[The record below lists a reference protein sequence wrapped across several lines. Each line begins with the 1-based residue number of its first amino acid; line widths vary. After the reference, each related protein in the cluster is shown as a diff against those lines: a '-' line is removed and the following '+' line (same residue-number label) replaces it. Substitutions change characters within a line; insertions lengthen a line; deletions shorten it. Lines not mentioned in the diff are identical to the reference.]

1 MTGLQIQ
8 SQIKKQLNNDSLFDL
23 MQSAIKEMEAQLKTL
38 CRSDQIA
45 MSEGLERMVMAGGK
59 RLRPS
64 LAWTC
69 HQIGCR
75 NSHSKSLLSDTECK
89 SRPLEIIPL
98 MCMLELM
105 HTASLIHD
113 DVVDDAPTR
122 RGVAT
127 IHQTSGRHGAVQS
140 GDFLLGRAMEYL
152 HLYRGTGI
160 NEALAEISL
169 QMCLGEFQQMENL
182 FCVEKQTLETYF
194 EQIKR
199 KTAYLL
205 ACSCYCGGIAGGL
218 SKEECEALRRYGE
231 QIGIAFQLKD
241 DILDFTGTKSFGKQ
255 NGQDLKRGI
264 FTYPVLYSFKNN
276 PNQEMIRLA
285 EKREKTEE
293 ELKTLLQYVHDSKGV
308 EHTEFQ
314 IRVCSHEAIRAL
326 DVISDCPGKQ
336 ALIKMAQTLVKRTV

>member
-1 MTGLQIQ
+1 MGLQLKAQ
-8 SQIKKQLNNDSLFDL
+8 VKKQLNSNMFDL

-38 CRSDQIA
+38 CRSEQLK
-45 MSEGLERMVMAGGK
+45 MSEDLERVVMAGGK

-69 HQIGCR
+69 HQIGTGER
-75 NSHSKSLLSDTECK
+75 M
-89 SRPLEIIPL
+89 EILPL

-105 HTASLIHD
+105 HTASLVHD
-113 DVVDDAPTR
+113 DVVDAAPTR

-127 IHQTSGRHGAVQS
+127 IHTTSGRHAAVQS

-169 QMCLGEFQQMENL
+169 QMCLGEFQQMEHL
-182 FCVEKQTLETYF
+182 FDTKCQNMETYF
-194 EQIKR
+194 EQIRR
-199 KTAYLL
+199 KTAYLI
-205 ACSCYCGGIAGGL
+205 ATSCYCGGIAGGL
-218 SKEECEALRRYGE
+218 PKEQCEALRTYGE

-241 DILDFTGTKSFGKQ
+241 DILDFTGTKAFGKE

-264 FTYPVLYSFKNN
+264 FTYPILYAFKNN
-276 PNQEMIRLA
+276 PNPAMEALA
-285 EKREKTEE
+285 EKTNKTQEE
-293 ELKTLLQYVHDSKGV
+293 IDTLLAYVHEANGV

-326 DVISDCPGKQ
+326 DVIDECEGKA

>member
-1 MTGLQIQ
+1 MMGLQVKAQ
-8 SQIKKQLNNDSLFDL
+8 VKKQLNSTMFDL

-38 CRSDQIA
+38 CRSEQLEMA
-45 MSEGLERMVMAGGK
+45 SNLERVVMAGGK

-69 HQIGCR
+69 HQIGTGE
-75 NSHSKSLLSDTECK
+75 KM
-89 SRPLEIIPL
+89 EILPL

-113 DVVDDAPTR
+113 DVVDDATTR

-127 IHQTSGRHGAVQS
+127 IHTTSGRHSAVQS

-169 QMCLGEFQQMENL
+169 QMCLGEFQQMDNL
-182 FCVEKQTLETYF
+182 FDTKRQNLDTYF

-199 KTAYLL
+199 KTAYLI
-205 ACSCYCGGIAGGL
+205 ATSCYCGGIAGGL
-218 SKEECEALRRYGE
+218 GKAQCEALRIYGE

-241 DILDFTGTKSFGKQ
+241 DILDFTGTKAFGKQ

-264 FTYPVLYSFKNN
+264 FTYPVLYAFKNN
-276 PNQEMIRLA
+276 PNPEMEALA
-285 EKREKTEE
+285 EKRDKTTEE
-293 ELKTLLQYVHDSKGV
+293 IDTLLAYIHESKGV

-314 IRVCSHEAIRAL
+314 IRVASHEAIRAL
-326 DVISDCPGKQ
+326 DIIPDGDGKA
-336 ALIKMAQTLVKRTV
+336 ALIAMAQTLVRRTV

>member
-1 MTGLQIQ
+1 MTGLQLKAQ
-8 SQIKKQLNNDSLFDL
+8 VKKQLNNDSMFGA
-23 MQSAIKEMEAQLKTL
+23 MQTAIKEMEAQLKTL
-38 CRSDQIA
+38 CRSEQIE
-45 MSEGLERMVMAGGK
+45 MSKNLERVVMAGGK

-69 HQIGCR
+69 HQIGAG
-75 NSHSKSLLSDTECK
+75 KK
-89 SRPLEIIPL
+89 MEILPL

-122 RGVAT
+122 RGVET
-127 IHQTSGRHGAVQS
+127 IHQTSGRHAAVQS

-182 FCVEKQTLETYF
+182 YDTKRQSMDTYF

-218 SKEECEALRRYGE
+218 PKEQCEALRSYGE

-241 DILDFTGTKSFGKQ
+241 DILDFTGTECFGKK

-264 FTYPVLYSFKNN
+264 FTYPVLYAFAHN
-276 PNQEMIRLA
+276 PKAEMEALAGKRDKTDEEVKRLV
-285 EKREKTEE
+285 
-293 ELKTLLQYVHDSKGV
+293 QYVRGSQGV
-308 EHTEFQ
+308 EQTEFQ

-326 DVISDCPGKQ
+326 DAIPECDGKQ
-336 ALIKMAQTLVKRTV
+336 ALILMAQTLVKRTV

>member
-1 MTGLQIQ
+1 MTGSQIQ
-8 SQIKKQLNNDSLFDL
+8 AQVKKQLNNDTFYVS
-23 MQSAIKEMEAQLKTL
+23 MQSALTEMDAQLKTL
-38 CRSDQIA
+38 CRCDQLEMA
-45 MSEGLERMVMAGGK
+45 HNLERIVMAGGK

-69 HQIGCR
+69 HQIGTGER
-75 NSHSKSLLSDTECK
+75 K
-89 SRPLEIIPL
+89 EIIPL

-122 RGVAT
+122 RGVET
-127 IHQTSGRHGAVQS
+127 IHSISGRQAAVQS

-182 FCVEKQTLETYF
+182 FDAKKQNLETYF

-218 SKEECEALRRYGE
+218 SKEECEALRAYGE

-241 DILDFTGTKSFGKQ
+241 DILDFTGKKDFGKQ

-276 PNQEMIRLA
+276 PNPEMEKLA
-285 EKREKTEE
+285 EKKEKSEQDI
-293 ELKTLLQYVHDSKGV
+293 KTLLQYVKASKGV

-314 IRVCSHEAIRAL
+314 IRVCSHGAIRAL
-326 DVISDCPGKQ
+326 DVIRECPGKQ

>member
-1 MTGLQIQ
+1 MMGLQVKAQ
-8 SQIKKQLNNDSLFDL
+8 VKKQLNSTMFDL

-38 CRSDQIA
+38 CRSEQLEMA
-45 MSEGLERMVMAGGK
+45 SNLERVMMAGGK

-69 HQIGCR
+69 HQIGTGE
-75 NSHSKSLLSDTECK
+75 KM
-89 SRPLEIIPL
+89 EILPL

-113 DVVDDAPTR
+113 DVVDDAATR

-127 IHQTSGRHGAVQS
+127 IHTTSGRHSAVQS

-182 FCVEKQTLETYF
+182 FDTKRQNLDTYF

-199 KTAYLL
+199 KTAYLI
-205 ACSCYCGGIAGGL
+205 ATSCYCGGIAGGL
-218 SKEECEALRRYGE
+218 NKKQCEALRIYGE

-241 DILDFTGTKSFGKQ
+241 DILDFTGTKAFGKQ

-264 FTYPVLYSFKNN
+264 FTYPVLYAFKNN
-276 PNQEMIRLA
+276 PNPEMEALA
-285 EKREKTEE
+285 EKRDKTTEE
-293 ELKTLLQYVHDSKGV
+293 IDTLLAYIHESKGV

-314 IRVCSHEAIRAL
+314 IRVASHEAIRAL
-326 DVISDCPGKQ
+326 DIIPDGDGKA
-336 ALIKMAQTLVKRTV
+336 ALIAMAQTLVRRTV

>member
-1 MTGLQIQ
+1 MTGLQVKAQ
-8 SQIKKQLNNDSLFDL
+8 VKKQLNNSTFDL
-23 MQSAIKEMEAQLKTL
+23 MQSAMKEMEAQLKTL
-38 CRSDQIA
+38 CRSEQLEMADN
-45 MSEGLERMVMAGGK
+45 LERVVMAGGK

-69 HQIGCR
+69 HQIGTGE
-75 NSHSKSLLSDTECK
+75 KM
-89 SRPLEIIPL
+89 EIIPL

-127 IHQTSGRHGAVQS
+127 IHTISGRHAAVQS

-160 NEALAEISL
+160 NEALADISL

-182 FCVEKQTLETYF
+182 YDTKRQNMETYF

-199 KTAYLL
+199 KTAYLI
-205 ACSCYCGGIAGGL
+205 ATSCYCGGVAGGL
-218 SKEECEALRRYGE
+218 DKSQCEALRTFGE

-241 DILDFTGTKSFGKQ
+241 DILDFTGTEIFGKQ

-264 FTYPVLYSFKNN
+264 FTYPLLYAFVHN
-276 PNQEMIRLA
+276 PDPKMEALA
-285 EKREKTEE
+285 EKREKT
-293 ELKTLLQYVHDSKGV
+293 KDDIDTLIRYVQVSQGV

-326 DVISDCPGKQ
+326 DVIPECEGKA
-336 ALIKMAQTLVKRTV
+336 ALIKMAQTLSKRKL

>member
-1 MTGLQIQ
+1 MMGLQVKAQ
-8 SQIKKQLNNDSLFDL
+8 VKKQLNSTMFDL

-38 CRSDQIA
+38 CRSEQLEMA
-45 MSEGLERMVMAGGK
+45 SNLERVVMAGGK

-69 HQIGCR
+69 HQIGTGE
-75 NSHSKSLLSDTECK
+75 KM
-89 SRPLEIIPL
+89 EILPL

-113 DVVDDAPTR
+113 DVVDDAATR

-127 IHQTSGRHGAVQS
+127 IHTTSGRHSAVQS

-182 FCVEKQTLETYF
+182 FDTKRQNLDTYF

-199 KTAYLL
+199 KTAYLI
-205 ACSCYCGGIAGGL
+205 ATSCYCGGIAGGL
-218 SKEECEALRRYGE
+218 NKEQCEALRIYGE

-241 DILDFTGTKSFGKQ
+241 DILDFTGTKAFGKQ

-264 FTYPVLYSFKNN
+264 FTYPVLYAFKNN
-276 PNQEMIRLA
+276 PNPEMEALA
-285 EKREKTEE
+285 EKRDKTTEE
-293 ELKTLLQYVHDSKGV
+293 IDTLLVYIHESKGV

-314 IRVCSHEAIRAL
+314 IRVASHEAIRAL
-326 DVISDCPGKQ
+326 DIIPDGNGKA
-336 ALIKMAQTLVKRTV
+336 ALIAMAQTLVRRTV

>member
-1 MTGLQIQ
+1 MMGLQVKAQ
-8 SQIKKQLNNDSLFDL
+8 VKKQLNSTMFDL

-38 CRSDQIA
+38 CRSEQLEMA
-45 MSEGLERMVMAGGK
+45 SNLERVVMAGGK

-69 HQIGCR
+69 HQIGTGE
-75 NSHSKSLLSDTECK
+75 KM
-89 SRPLEIIPL
+89 EILPL
-98 MCMLELM
+98 MSMLELM

-113 DVVDDAPTR
+113 DVVDDAATR

-127 IHQTSGRHGAVQS
+127 IHTTSGRHSAVQS

-182 FCVEKQTLETYF
+182 FDTKRQNLDTYF

-199 KTAYLL
+199 KTAYLI
-205 ACSCYCGGIAGGL
+205 ATSCYCGGIAGGL
-218 SKEECEALRRYGE
+218 GKAQCEALRIYGE

-241 DILDFTGTKSFGKQ
+241 DILDFTGTKAFGKQ

-264 FTYPVLYSFKNN
+264 FTYPVLYAFKNN
-276 PNQEMIRLA
+276 PNPEMEALA
-285 EKREKTEE
+285 EKRDKTTEE
-293 ELKTLLQYVHDSKGV
+293 IDTLLAYIHESKGV

-314 IRVCSHEAIRAL
+314 IRVASHEAIRAL
-326 DVISDCPGKQ
+326 DIIPDGDGKA
-336 ALIKMAQTLVKRTV
+336 ALIAMAQTLVRRTV

>member
-1 MTGLQIQ
+1 MTGLQLKAQ
-8 SQIKKQLNNDSLFDL
+8 VKKQLNNDSMFEL
-23 MQSAIKEMEAQLKTL
+23 MQTAIKEMEAQLKTL
-38 CRSDQIA
+38 CRSDQLEMA
-45 MSEGLERMVMAGGK
+45 HNLERVVMAGGK

-69 HQIGCR
+69 HQIGTGKR
-75 NSHSKSLLSDTECK
+75 K
-89 SRPLEIIPL
+89 EIIPL

-122 RGVAT
+122 RGVET
-127 IHQTSGRHGAVQS
+127 IHTTSGRHAAVQS

-182 FCVEKQTLETYF
+182 YDTKRQNIDTYF

-218 SKEECEALRRYGE
+218 PKEQCEALRAYGE

-241 DILDFTGTKSFGKQ
+241 DILDFTGTDIFGKK

-276 PNQEMIRLA
+276 PNPAMEELA
-285 EKREKTEE
+285 AKKDKTEKD
-293 ELKTLLQYVHDSKGV
+293 LKTLLAYVHQSNGV

-326 DVISDCPGKQ
+326 DVIDDCPGKQ
-336 ALIKMAQTLVKRTV
+336 ALIQMAQTLSKRKL

>member
-1 MTGLQIQ
+1 MTGLQLKAQ
-8 SQIKKQLNNDSLFDL
+8 VQKQLNNDSMFGL
-23 MQSAIKEMEAQLKTL
+23 MQTALKEMEAQLKTL
-38 CRSDQIA
+38 CRSDYIE
-45 MSEGLERMVMAGGK
+45 MSENLERVVMAGGK

-69 HQIGCR
+69 HQIGDE
-75 NSHSKSLLSDTECK
+75 NKM
-89 SRPLEIIPL
+89 EIIPL

-122 RGVAT
+122 RGVET
-127 IHQTSGRHGAVQS
+127 IHTTSGRHAAIQS

-169 QMCLGEFQQMENL
+169 QMCIGEFQQMENL
-182 FCVEKQTLETYF
+182 YDTKRQNMDTYF

-218 SKEECEALRRYGE
+218 SKEQCEALRVYGE

-241 DILDFTGTKSFGKQ
+241 DILDFVGTEKFGKQ
-255 NGQDLKRGI
+255 IGQDLKRGI
-264 FTYPVLYSFKNN
+264 FTYPVLHSFMHN
-276 PNQEMIRLA
+276 PNPQMEALA
-285 EKREKTEE
+285 AKQDKTAEE
-293 ELKTLLQYVHDSKGV
+293 IKTLVKYVRASKGV
-308 EHTEFQ
+308 EQTEFQ

-326 DVISDCPGKQ
+326 DAIPECEGKQ
-336 ALIKMAQTLVKRTV
+336 ALIKMAQTLSKRAV

>member
-1 MTGLQIQ
+1 MTGLQIKAQ
-8 SQIKKQLNNDSLFDL
+8 VKKQLNSSTFDL
-23 MQSAIKEMEAQLKTL
+23 MQTAIKEMEAQLKTL
-38 CRSDQIA
+38 CRSEQLEMA
-45 MSEGLERMVMAGGK
+45 QNLERVVMAGGK

-69 HQIGCR
+69 HQIGTGE
-75 NSHSKSLLSDTECK
+75 KM
-89 SRPLEIIPL
+89 EIIPL

-127 IHQTSGRHGAVQS
+127 IHATSGRHAAVQS

-182 FCVEKQTLETYF
+182 YDTKLQNLETYF

-205 ACSCYCGGIAGGL
+205 ATSCYCGGIAGGL
-218 SKEECEALRRYGE
+218 NKEECEALRTYGE

-241 DILDFTGTKSFGKQ
+241 DILDFTGTEEFGKQ

-276 PNQEMIRLA
+276 PNPEMERLA
-285 EKREKTEE
+285 EKREKTEQE
-293 ELKTLLQYVHDSKGV
+293 INTLIQYVKDSKGV

-314 IRVCSHEAIRAL
+314 IRVSSHEAIRAL
-326 DVISDCPGKQ
+326 DIIPDCPGKA
-336 ALIKMAQTLVKRTV
+336 ALIKMAQTLSKRKV

>member
-1 MTGLQIQ
+1 MTGLQLKAQ
-8 SQIKKQLNNDSLFDL
+8 VKKQLNNDSLFDL

-38 CRSDQIA
+38 CRSEQIE
-45 MSEGLERMVMAGGK
+45 MSENLERVVMAGGK

-69 HQIGCR
+69 HQIGDG
-75 NSHSKSLLSDTECK
+75 NKM
-89 SRPLEIIPL
+89 EIIPL

-127 IHQTSGRHGAVQS
+127 IHTTSGRHAAVQS

-160 NEALAEISL
+160 NEALVEISL
-169 QMCLGEFQQMENL
+169 QMCLGEFQQMEYLYDTKHQNID
-182 FCVEKQTLETYF
+182 TYF

-218 SKEECEALRRYGE
+218 PREQSEALRAYGE

-241 DILDFTGTKSFGKQ
+241 DILDFTGTSVFGKQ
-255 NGQDLKRGI
+255 LGQDLRRGI
-264 FTYPVLYSFKNN
+264 FTYPVLYAFQHN
-276 PNQEMIRLA
+276 PNAEMETLA
-285 EKREKTEE
+285 EKRDKTKEE
-293 ELKTLLQYVHDSKGV
+293 IDTLVKYVHASKGV
-308 EHTEFQ
+308 EQTEFQ

-326 DVISDCPGKQ
+326 DAIPECEGKQ
-336 ALIKMAQTLVKRTV
+336 ALITMAQTLSKRAV